1 MPLDGNVEPRSQ
13 LKLTKRAVDALETRP
28 GKNYIVFDEEL
39 PCFGIRVMPS
49 GKRFFLIQYRFKG
62 RTRRYMLGMFGPVA
76 PEEARK
82 QATILLGQVESGIDP
97 ADQRDA
103 ARRAGTVKELGKRFL
118 DQYVPTRCKPTT
130 ASEYKRSVELFINP
144 KLGTRRLADIIR
156 ADISELHYEMRE
168 IPYQANRTLGVLSK
182 MFNLA
187 EEWGLR
193 PDGSNPCRHVKK
205 YKETKHER
213 FLTGV
218 EITELGK
225 VLDAGEASGE
235 ETHAAVAC
243 IRLLLLTGCRLRE
256 IQTLKWEYVD
266 FDAYCL
272 RLPDSKTGAKVVN
285 VGQAAIDVLKDVAR
299 LEDNPYVIV
308 GTKPAAHLTDMQRP
322 WRRIRKR
329 AGISDVR
336 IHDLRHTFASA
347 GLALGEGL
355 PMIGKLLGHTQVQTT
370 ARYAHLASD
379 PVKQAAERVADQLG
393 TLLVKSRHPTPTP
406 SPEPPAPS
414 QAAIA
419 TATPPAPD
427 QPTAKVI
434 PFPRPAAP
442 SPEMPNRTVQ

>member
-1 MPLDGNVEPRSQ
+1 MPLDGEFGPQSQ
-13 LKLTKRAVDALETRP
+13 LKLTKRTVDALETRP

-62 RTRRYMLGMFGPVA
+62 RTRRVMLGMYGPVT
-76 PEEARK
+76 PDEGRK
-82 QATILLGQVESGIDP
+82 QAMILLGQVKAGIDP

-118 DQYVPTRCKPTT
+118 EQYVPTRCKSTT
-130 ASEYKRSVELFINP
+130 AAEYTRSVELFINP
-144 KLGTRRLADIIR
+144 KLGTRRLADIVR
-156 ADISELHYEMRE
+156 ADISELHYEMRD

-205 YKETKHER
+205 YKETKRER
-213 FLTGV
+213 FLTGG

-225 VLDAGEASGE
+225 VLDAVAASGE
-235 ETHAAVAC
+235 ESRTAAAC
-243 IRLLLLTGCRLRE
+243 LRLLLLTGCRLHE

-266 FDAYCL
+266 FNEYCL

-285 VGQAAIDVLKDVAR
+285 IGQAAIDVLKGIERV
-299 LEDNPYVIV
+299 EDNPYVIV
-308 GTKPAAHLTDMQRP
+308 GIKPGAHLTDMQRP

-329 AGISDVR
+329 AGIPDVR

-347 GLALGEGL
+347 SLALGEGL

-379 PVKQAAERVADQLG
+379 PVKKAAERVADQLG
-393 TLLVKSRHPTPTP
+393 ALLVKGRQSAEGATPETAHQQTDTL
-406 SPEPPAPS
+406 SDNPAPPEQMS
-414 QAAIA
+414 
-419 TATPPAPD
+419 
-427 QPTAKVI
+427 AKVI
-434 PFPRPAAP
+434 PFPRVPVPQSSTADRSA
-442 SPEMPNRTVQ
+442 Q

>member
-1 MPLDGNVEPRSQ
+1 MPLDGEFGPQ
-13 LKLTKRAVDALETRP
+13 LKLTKRVVDALETRP

-39 PCFGIRVMPS
+39 PCFGVRVMPS

-62 RTRRYMLGMFGPVA
+62 RTRRYMLGMYGPVT
-76 PEEARK
+76 PDEARK
-82 QATILLGQVESGIDP
+82 QAMILLGQVKAGIDP

-118 DQYVPTRCKPTT
+118 EQYVATRCKPTT
-130 ASEYKRSVELFINP
+130 AAEYKRSVELLINP
-144 KLGTRRLADIIR
+144 KLGTRRLADIVR
-156 ADISELHYEMRE
+156 ADISELHYEMRD
-168 IPYQANRTLGVLSK
+168 IPYQANRTLGVLSR

-205 YKETKHER
+205 YKETKRER
-213 FLTGV
+213 FLSGE

-225 VLDAGEASGE
+225 VLDAVEATGE
-235 ETHAAVAC
+235 ESRAAVAC
-243 IRLLLLTGCRLRE
+243 LRLLLLTGCRLRE

-266 FDAYCL
+266 FTDYCL

-285 VGQAAIDVLKDVAR
+285 IGQAAIDVLKGIAR
-299 LEDNPYVIV
+299 IEDNPYVIV
-308 GTKPAAHLTDMQRP
+308 GTKPGAHLTDMQRP

-329 AGISDVR
+329 AGLPEVR

-355 PMIGKLLGHTQVQTT
+355 PMIGKLLGHTQIQTT

-393 TLLVKSRHPTPTP
+393 SLLIKGRHSAKAPRRGTTSDQRTAAESEPLSDPVEKSATV
-406 SPEPPAPS
+406 
-414 QAAIA
+414 IA
-419 TATPPAPD
+419 
-427 QPTAKVI
+427 
-434 PFPRPAAP
+434 FPRPVTP
-442 SPEMPNRTVQ
+442 LSQTPNAKT

>member
-1 MPLDGNVEPRSQ
+1 MPLDGDFGPQSQ

-62 RTRRYMLGMFGPVA
+62 RTRRVMLGMYGPVT

-82 QATILLGQVESGIDP
+82 QAMILLGQVKAGIDP

-118 DQYVPTRCKPTT
+118 EQYVPTRCKPTT

-156 ADISELHYEMRE
+156 ADISELHYEMRD

-205 YKETKHER
+205 YKETKRER
-213 FLTGV
+213 FLTGE
-218 EITELGK
+218 EITVLGR
-225 VLDAGEASGE
+225 VLDTVEASGE
-235 ETHAAVAC
+235 ESHAAVAC
-243 IRLLLLTGCRLRE
+243 LRLLLLTGCRLRE
-256 IQTLKWEYVD
+256 IQTLKWDYVD
-266 FDAYCL
+266 FTEYCL

-285 VGQAAIDVLKDVAR
+285 IGQAAIDVLKGIAR
-299 LEDNPYVIV
+299 IEDNPYVIV
-308 GTKPAAHLTDMQRP
+308 GTKPGAHLTDMQRP
-322 WRRIRKR
+322 WHRIRKR
-329 AGISDVR
+329 ASLPKVR

-379 PVKQAAERVADQLG
+379 PIKQAAERVADQLG
-393 TLLVKSRHPTPTP
+393 SLLVKSSRLTDA
-406 SPEPPAPS
+406 SNSE
-414 QAAIA
+414 AIQESLCIA
-419 TATPPAPD
+419 LC
-427 QPTAKVI
+427 
-434 PFPRPAAP
+434 
-442 SPEMPNRTVQ
+442 E

>member
-1 MPLDGNVEPRSQ
+1 MPLDGEFGPPSQ
-13 LKLTKRAVDALETRP
+13 LKLTKRVVDVLEARSS
-28 GKNYIVFDEEL
+28 KDYIVFDEEL

-62 RTRRYMLGMFGPVA
+62 RTRRCMLGMYGPLT

-82 QATILLGQVESGIDP
+82 QAMILLGQVKAGIDP

-118 DQYVPTRCKPTT
+118 EQYVPTRCKPTT
-130 ASEYKRSVELFINP
+130 ASEYKRSIELFINP
-144 KLGTRRLADIIR
+144 KLGTRRLADIVR
-156 ADISELHYEMRE
+156 ADISELHYEMRD

-205 YKETKHER
+205 YKETKRER
-213 FLTGV
+213 FLTGE

-225 VLDAGEASGE
+225 ILDAVEATGE
-235 ETHAAVAC
+235 ESRAAAAC
-243 IRLLLLTGCRLRE
+243 LRLLLLTGCRLRE

-266 FDAYCL
+266 FTGYCL

-285 VGQAAIDVLKDVAR
+285 VGQAAIDVFKGIEHT
-299 LEDNPYVIV
+299 EDNPYVIV
-308 GTKPAAHLTDMQRP
+308 GKKPGAHLTDMQRP

-329 AGISDVR
+329 AGIPEVR

-379 PVKQAAERVADQLG
+379 PIKQAAERVADQLV
-393 TLLVKSRHPTPTP
+393 TLLVKSRQSAEPT
-406 SPEPPAPS
+406 
-414 QAAIA
+414 
-419 TATPPAPD
+419 APD
-427 QPTAKVI
+427 TTSDQQMAAASEPQSDHAEKSAIVI
-434 PFPRPAAP
+434 AFRRPVP
-442 SPEMPNRTVQ
+442 PLSQMPNAKT